1 MHMAFP
7 TCMESSADL
16 DLPKSWTNVWEQQL
30 PSRRHSVMDRED
42 MAGETLIMEIILTL
56 EEYIRENNGILHQQE
71 EPKTGRSEQPG
82 NQACVVNR
90 NSYYS

>member
-30 PSRRHSVMDRED
+30 PARQHSLMDRED
-42 MAGETLIMEIILTL
+42 MAGETLDYGNNFRGIHQ
-56 EEYIRENNGILHQQE
+56 REQRHLA
-71 EPKTGRSEQPG
+71 PAGRTQD
-82 NQACVVNR
+82 R
-90 NSYYS
+90 